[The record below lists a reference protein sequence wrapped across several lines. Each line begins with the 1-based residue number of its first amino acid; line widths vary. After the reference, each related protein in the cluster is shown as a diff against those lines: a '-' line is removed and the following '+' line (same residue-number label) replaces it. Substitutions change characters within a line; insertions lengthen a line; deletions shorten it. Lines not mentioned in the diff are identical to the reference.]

1 MKPVLDD
8 HNIFSRI
15 FSLVSFLK
23 NTWKRKYDVEDTG
36 EVNNIT

>member
-23 NTWKRKYDVEDTG
+23 KPEKENTMEDTG
-36 EVNNIT
+36 EVNKIC